1 MEPADDQAREIAELR
16 DRLSRLSQASL
27 RINESLDFDTVLQ
40 GVLDSACSLTGARY
54 GVITLLDESGQIEDF
69 VTSGLTPEEHR
80 RLTELPEGMMFFEY
94 LSRITEPLR
103 LSDFHSYTRAL
114 GLPEF
119 RPPMAVSPV
128 LTFLAAPIRHLGE
141 CVGAFYVG
149 EKDVEFTPEDEET
162 LVMFASQAALVIA
175 NARRH
180 RDEQRARA
188 DLETLIDTSPV
199 GVLVFDAK
207 TGGLTSINRE
217 ARRIV
222 SGLHMPDGSAEELLD
237 MLTFR
242 RADGREI
249 SLEEFPL
256 AQALSTGESVRAEE
270 IVIEVPDGGSV
281 TTLVNATPI
290 RSQEGEVVSVVVTV
304 QDMTP
309 LEEMERLRAEFLG
322 MVSHELRTPLTSI
335 KGSAATLTEAASD
348 LDPAEMLQ
356 FFRIIGEQADYM
368 RDLIGDLLDV
378 ARIETGALSV
388 APAPAEVAT
397 LVDEARS
404 RFQSGGGRNNL
415 HIDLSPELP
424 LVMADGRR
432 IIQVL
437 NNLLTNAAR
446 TSHEA
451 SAIRVSAVREGYHVA
466 VSVTDEGRGIAAER
480 LPHLFRK
487 FSRIDGEDRRR
498 DIAGSGLGLAIC
510 KGIVE
515 THGGRIWAESDGPG
529 RGARFTFTIPVAG
542 DAAAGVRSLSAR
554 SRRAERERTRILAV
568 DDDPQTL
575 RHVRAALTKAGYTP
589 VVTGDPEEVSRLM
602 AEEEPRLVLLD
613 LMLPDSD
620 GMQLMKEI
628 REVSDVPVIFLSVN
642 GQEETIA
649 RAFEKGADDYVVKP
663 FSPTELVARIKAAL
677 RKREAPEWAEPSE
690 PYVFGELTIDY
701 AERRVTLAGRPVQ
714 LTAIEYGLLFELSA
728 NAGRVMTYDR
738 LLQRVWGLRGSGDL
752 ASGAHRREAAPPQA
766 GRRRQQPH
774 LHPQRA
780 PRRLPHAEG
789 GRAGEG
795 GRFQADALGVRCG
808 HLMFPTLGGVLIIFP
823 YLSYPYLTV
832 PTKGGVGDGN
842 QEEETYLGLGP
853 HLSASAKSHRR
864 TQRRQYAW
872 VLPNCD

>member
-1 MEPADDQAREIAELR
+1 MEQADEPQREIAELR

-54 GVITLLDESGQIEDF
+54 GVITLLNESGRIQDF
-69 VTSGLTPEEHR
+69 LYSGLTPEESR
-80 RLTELPEGMMFFEY
+80 RFAEFPNGMLFFEY
-94 LSRITEPLR
+94 LSSISEPLR
-103 LSDFHSYTRAL
+103 LRDFHSYVREL

-119 RPPMAVSPV
+119 HPPMAVSSP
-128 LTFLAAPIRHLGE
+128 LPFLAAPIRHLGE
-141 CVGAFYVG
+141 SVGAFYVG

-207 TGGLTSINRE
+207 TGGVTSVNRE

-222 SGLHMPDGSAEELLD
+222 SGLHMPDGSAEQLLD

-242 RADGREI
+242 RADGREV
-249 SLEEFPL
+249 SLVEFPL
-256 AQALSTGESVRAEE
+256 AQALSTGETVRAEE

-290 RSQEGEVVSVVVTV
+290 RSEGGEVVSVVVTL

-309 LEEMERLRAEFLG
+309 LEELERLRAEFLG
-322 MVSHELRTPLTSI
+322 MVSHELRTPLAAI

-356 FFRIIGEQADYM
+356 FFRIIGEQSDHM

-378 ARIETGALSV
+378 ARIETGDLPV
-388 APAPAEVAT
+388 APVAADVAT

-415 HIDLSPELP
+415 RIDLSPELP

-437 NNLLTNAAR
+437 NNLLSNAAR
-446 TSHEA
+446 HSHEA
-451 SAIRVSAVREGYHVA
+451 SAIGVAAVREGYHVA

-480 LPHLFRK
+480 LPHLFQK
-487 FSRIDGEDRRR
+487 FSRLEGEDRGR

-515 THGGRIWAESDGPG
+515 AHGGRIWAESDGPG
-529 RGARFTFTIPVAG
+529 LGARFTFTIPVAQ
-542 DAAAGVRSLSAR
+542 DAAIGAANLLVRS
-554 SRRAERERTRILAV
+554 SRVERERTRILAV

-575 RHVRAALTKAGYTP
+575 RHVRDALTNAGYVP
-589 VVTGDPEEVSRLM
+589 VVTGDPEEALSLVE
-602 AEEEPRLVLLD
+602 ANDPHLVLLD
-613 LMLPDSD
+613 LMLPGTD
-620 GMQLMKEI
+620 GIELMRGI
-628 REVSDVPVIFLSVN
+628 LDMADVPVIFLSAY

-649 RAFEKGADDYVVKP
+649 RAFENGADDYVVKP

-690 PYVFGELTIDY
+690 PYVLGELTIDY

-728 NAGRVMTYDR
+728 NAGRVLTYDR
-738 LLQRVWGLRGSGDL
+738 LLQRVWGLRRSGD
-752 ASGAHRREAAPPQA
+752 SRRVRTAAKQL
-766 GRRRQQPH
+766 RRKLGDDANNPTYI
-774 LHPQRA
+774 LNE
-780 PRRLPHAEG
+780 PRVGYRMAK
-789 GRAGEG
+789 GEESE
-795 GRFQADALGVRCG
+795 Q
-808 HLMFPTLGGVLIIFP
+808 
-823 YLSYPYLTV
+823 
-832 PTKGGVGDGN
+832 
-842 QEEETYLGLGP
+842 
-853 HLSASAKSHRR
+853 
-864 TQRRQYAW
+864 
-872 VLPNCD
+872 

>member
-1 MEPADDQAREIAELR
+1 MEQADDQAREIAELR

-54 GVITLLDESGQIEDF
+54 GVITLLDESGQVQDF
-69 VTSGLTPEEHR
+69 VTSGLTAEEHR
-80 RLTELPEGMMFFEY
+80 RFTDLPEGMMFFQY
-94 LSRITEPLR
+94 LSNIQEPLR
-103 LSDFHSYTRAL
+103 LRDFHSHIRSL

-119 RPPMAVSPV
+119 QPPMAVSTP
-128 LTFLAAPIRHLGE
+128 LPFLAAPIRHLGE
-141 CVGAFYVG
+141 SVGAFYVG

-188 DLETLIDTSPV
+188 DMETLVNTTPV

-207 TGGLTSINRE
+207 TGGVTSVNRE

-242 RADGREI
+242 RADGREV

-256 AQALSTGESVRAEE
+256 AQALSTGETVRAEE
-270 IVIEVPDGGSV
+270 IVIEVPGGGSV

-290 RSQEGEVVSVVVTV
+290 RSEEGEVVSVVVTL

-378 ARIETGALSV
+378 ARIETGELSV
-388 APAPAEVAT
+388 AAAPADVAT

-415 HIDLSPELP
+415 RIDLSPELP

-437 NNLLTNAAR
+437 SNLLTNAAR
-446 TSHEA
+446 YSHEA
-451 SAIRVSAVREGYHVA
+451 SAIGVSAVREGYHVA

-515 THGGRIWAESDGPG
+515 AHGGRIRAESDGPG
-529 RGARFTFTIPVAG
+529 LGARFTFTIPVAQ
-542 DAAAGVRSLSAR
+542 DAGIGAANLPVR
-554 SRRAERERTRILAV
+554 SRRSERERSRILAV

-575 RHVRAALTKAGYTP
+575 RYVRDALTKAGYTP

-613 LMLPDSD
+613 LMLPGSD
-620 GMQLMKEI
+620 GMEMMKEI

-649 RAFEKGADDYVVKP
+649 RAFENGADDYVVKP

-690 PYVFGELTIDY
+690 PYVFGDLTIDY
-701 AERRVTLAGRPVQ
+701 AERRVTLAGRRVQ

-738 LLQRVWGLRGSGDL
+738 LLQWVWGLRTSGD
-752 ASGAHRREAAPPQA
+752 SRRVRTAAKQL
-766 GRRRQQPH
+766 RRKLGDDANNPTYI
-774 LHPQRA
+774 LNE
-780 PRRLPHAEG
+780 PRVGYRME
-789 GRAGEG
+789 
-795 GRFQADALGVRCG
+795 
-808 HLMFPTLGGVLIIFP
+808 
-823 YLSYPYLTV
+823 
-832 PTKGGVGDGN
+832 KGSN
-842 QEEETYLGLGP
+842 SEQ
-853 HLSASAKSHRR
+853 
-864 TQRRQYAW
+864 
-872 VLPNCD
+872 

>member
-1 MEPADDQAREIAELR
+1 MEQADEPQAREIAELR

-54 GVITLLDESGQIEDF
+54 GVITLLDGSGKVQDF
-69 VTSGLTPEEHR
+69 VTSGLTAEEHR
-80 RLTELPEGMMFFEY
+80 GFTDLPEGMMFFQY
-94 LSRITEPLR
+94 LSNIQEPLR
-103 LSDFHSYTRAL
+103 LRDFHSHIRSL

-119 RPPMAVSPV
+119 QPPMAVSTP
-128 LTFLAAPIRHLGE
+128 LPFLAAPIRHLGE
-141 CVGAFYVG
+141 SVGAFYVG
-149 EKDVEFTPEDEET
+149 EKELEFTPEDEET

-188 DLETLIDTSPV
+188 DLETLVNTTPV

-207 TGGLTSINRE
+207 TGGVTSVNRE

-222 SGLHMPDGSAEELLD
+222 SGLHMPDGSAEQLLD

-242 RADGREI
+242 RADGREV

-256 AQALSTGESVRAEE
+256 AQALSTGDTVRAEE
-270 IVIEVPDGGSV
+270 IVIEVPGGQSV

-290 RSQEGEVVSVVVTV
+290 LSEEGEVVSVVVTL

-309 LEEMERLRAEFLG
+309 LEELERLRAEFLG

-378 ARIETGALSV
+378 ARIETGELAV
-388 APAPAEVAT
+388 APVPADVAT

-415 HIDLSPELP
+415 RIDLSPELP

-437 NNLLTNAAR
+437 SNLLSNAAR
-446 TSHEA
+446 HSHEA
-451 SAIRVSAVREGYHVA
+451 SAIGVSAVREGYHVA

-487 FSRIDGEDRRR
+487 FSRLEGEDRGR

-515 THGGRIWAESDGPG
+515 AHGGRIWAESDGPG
-529 RGARFTFTIPVAG
+529 LGSRFTFTIPVAG
-542 DAAAGVRSLSAR
+542 DAAAGVPRLSAR
-554 SRRAERERTRILAV
+554 TRRAERERERILAV

-575 RHVRAALTKAGYTP
+575 RHVRDALTNAGYVP
-589 VVTGDPEEVSRLM
+589 VVTGDPGGGAQAGGGERPPPGAAGPDAAWDRRHRADGEHPRHGGRAGHLPVSLRPGRDHRQCLREWGRRLRGQALFADGACGEGQGGPAQAGSARM
-602 AEEEPRLVLLD
+602 GRAVGTLRVWRPRHRL
-613 LMLPDSD
+613 
-620 GMQLMKEI
+620 
-628 REVSDVPVIFLSVN
+628 R
-642 GQEETIA
+642 
-649 RAFEKGADDYVVKP
+649 RAPRDAGRASRAADRHRV
-663 FSPTELVARIKAAL
+663 RAAL
-677 RKREAPEWAEPSE
+677 RAFGQRRSRVDLRPAAATGLGPAE
-690 PYVFGELTIDY
+690 VG
-701 AERRVTLAGRPVQ
+701 RLA
-714 LTAIEYGLLFELSA
+714 A
-728 NAGRVMTYDR
+728 
-738 LLQRVWGLRGSGDL
+738 
-752 ASGAHRREAAPPQA
+752 GAHRREAAPPQA

-774 LHPQRA
+774 LHP
-780 PRRLPHAEG
+780 H
-789 GRAGEG
+789 
-795 GRFQADALGVRCG
+795 
-808 HLMFPTLGGVLIIFP
+808 
-823 YLSYPYLTV
+823 
-832 PTKGGVGDGN
+832 
-842 QEEETYLGLGP
+842 
-853 HLSASAKSHRR
+853 
-864 TQRRQYAW
+864 
-872 VLPNCD
+872 